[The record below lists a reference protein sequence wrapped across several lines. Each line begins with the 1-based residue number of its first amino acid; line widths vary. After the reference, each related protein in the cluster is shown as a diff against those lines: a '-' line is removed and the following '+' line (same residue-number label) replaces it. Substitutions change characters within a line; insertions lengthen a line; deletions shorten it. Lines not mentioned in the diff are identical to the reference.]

1 MIIVFGSINMDMML
15 PVGQFPQ
22 PGETVL
28 SPGSETYA
36 GGKGAN
42 QALAAA
48 RAGAKTALVGKVGD
62 DGMGLRILN
71 GLRRDGVMTS
81 GVAVSEEKATGLAVV
96 ITNQEGENE
105 IIVATG
111 ANGEVSHEQVPD
123 EILTP
128 KNFLLLQMETSPQE
142 NWAILE
148 RAEKGGTTTMLNL
161 APAITIPQAALEKL
175 DYLVVNQIEARQ
187 IAAKLGIDAEK
198 NMELIAHA
206 LARQGNL
213 TCIVTLGGQGSV
225 AVMPDGNFIR
235 VPALIIEE
243 MIDRTGAGDAY
254 CGTLAGWLHE
264 GKTLGNAMRYASVA
278 GSLACKARGAQPSY
292 AYTGDIEEYLVTL
305 GENVMG
311 KI

>member
-1 MIIVFGSINMDMML
+1 MIIVFGSINMDMIL

-48 RAGAKTALVGKVGD
+48 RTGAKTALVGRVGD

-81 GVAVSEEKATGLAVV
+81 GVAVSEYLATGLAVV
-96 ITNQEGENE
+96 ITNPRGENE
-105 IIVATG
+105 IIVASG

-128 KNFLLLQMETSPQE
+128 KNILMLQMETAPAE
-142 NWAILE
+142 NWALLE
-148 RAEKGGTTTMLNL
+148 RAEKGGATTILNL
-161 APAITIPQAALEKL
+161 APAINIPQAALERL
-175 DYLVVNQIEARQ
+175 DYLIVNQIEARQ
-187 IAAKLGIDAEK
+187 IAVKLGLDAEK
-198 NMELIAHA
+198 NMERIAHA
-206 LARQGNL
+206 LAQQGKL
-213 TCIVTLGGQGSV
+213 TCIVTLGEQGSV
-225 AVMPDGNFIR
+225 AAMPDGNFIR
-235 VPALIIEE
+235 VPALVVDE

-254 CGTLAGWLHE
+254 CGTLAGMLHE
-264 GKTLGNAMRYASVA
+264 GRTLGEAMRYASVA

-292 AYTGDIEEYLVTL
+292 AYSADIEEQLPNL
-305 GENVMG
+305 GAAP
-311 KI
+311 